1 MQRYRCTL
9 MPKPRK
15 LSISQSL
22 LALILVA
29 ITTLSY
35 PLTAAETNDG
45 NWRIVN
51 YWSEW
56 CAPCR
61 IEIPMFNGLSA
72 RLANSNVIIVGVNFD
87 EDPRELT
94 LEIANEMGIEFTVLR
109 QETIDLLEMKPPDV
123 LPTTYLLSPSN
134 EVMAKLIGM
143 QSEQDILEALSLQG
157 LTVLTD

>member
-1 MQRYRCTL
+1 
-9 MPKPRK
+9 MPRPRK
-15 LSISQSL
+15 LLVSQSL
-22 LALILVA
+22 LVLIFVA
-29 ITTLSY
+29 MTTLSY
-35 PLTAAETNDG
+35 PLTVAEADDG

-61 IEIPMFNGLSA
+61 VEIPMLNELSV
-72 RLANSNVIIVGVNFD
+72 RLANSNVMIVGVNFD

-94 LEIANEMGIEFTVLR
+94 LEIADEMGIEFTVLC
-109 QETIDLLEMKPPDV
+109 QKTVDLLGMKPPDV

-143 QSEQDILEALSLQG
+143 QSEQDIIEALTLQG
-157 LTVLTD
+157 LTPLTPFTD

>member
-1 MQRYRCTL
+1 
-9 MPKPRK
+9 MPKLRK
-15 LSISQSL
+15 TSVSQGL
-22 LALILVA
+22 LALIFA
-29 ITTLSY
+29 AMTTLSY
-35 PLTAAETNDG
+35 PLTAAETEDG

-61 IEIPMFNGLSA
+61 VEIPMLNELSV
-72 RLANSNVIIVGVNFD
+72 RLANSNVMIVGVNFD

-94 LEIANEMGIEFTVLR
+94 LEIADEMGIEFTVLS
-109 QETIDLLEMKPPDV
+109 QEAVDLLGLKPPDV

-143 QSEQDILEALSLQG
+143 QSEQHILEALTLQG
-157 LTVLTD
+157 LTPLSN

>member
-1 MQRYRCTL
+1 

-15 LSISQSL
+15 PSISQSL
-22 LALILVA
+22 LVLIFVA

-35 PLTAAETNDG
+35 PLTAAETDDG

-61 IEIPMFNGLSA
+61 IEIPMFNDLSA

-109 QETIDLLEMKPPDV
+109 QETIDLLGMKPPDV

-143 QSEQDILEALSLQG
+143 QSEQDILDALSLQG
-157 LTVLTD
+157 LTPLTD

>member
-1 MQRYRCTL
+1 
-9 MPKPRK
+9 MPRPRK
-15 LSISQSL
+15 LLVSQSL
-22 LALILVA
+22 LVLIFVA
-29 ITTLSY
+29 MTTLSY
-35 PLTAAETNDG
+35 PLTAAEADDG

-61 IEIPMFNGLSA
+61 VEIPMLNELSV
-72 RLANSNVIIVGVNFD
+72 RLANSNVMIVGVNFD

-94 LEIANEMGIEFTVLR
+94 LEIADEMGIGFTVLS
-109 QETIDLLEMKPPDV
+109 QKTVDLLGMKPPDV

-143 QSEQDILEALSLQG
+143 QSEQDIIEALTLQG
-157 LTVLTD
+157 LTPLTPFTD

>member
-1 MQRYRCTL
+1 
-9 MPKPRK
+9 MPRPRK
-15 LSISQSL
+15 LLVSQSL
-22 LALILVA
+22 LVLIFVA
-29 ITTLSY
+29 MTTLSY
-35 PLTAAETNDG
+35 PLTAAEADDG

-61 IEIPMFNGLSA
+61 VEIPMLNELSV
-72 RLANSNVIIVGVNFD
+72 RLANSNVMIVGVNFD

-94 LEIANEMGIEFTVLR
+94 LEIADEMGIEFTVLC
-109 QETIDLLEMKPPDV
+109 QKTVDLLGMKPPDV

-143 QSEQDILEALSLQG
+143 QSEQDIIEALTLQG
-157 LTVLTD
+157 LTPLTPFTD

>member
-1 MQRYRCTL
+1 MQKYRCTL

-35 PLTAAETNDG
+35 PLAAAETNDG

-61 IEIPMFNGLSA
+61 IEIPMFNDLSA

-94 LEIANEMGIEFTVLR
+94 LEIADEMGIEFTVLR
-109 QETIDLLEMKPPDV
+109 QETIDLLGMKPPDV

>member
-1 MQRYRCTL
+1 

-15 LSISQSL
+15 PSISQSL
-22 LALILVA
+22 LVLIFGA

-35 PLTAAETNDG
+35 PLTAAETDDG

-61 IEIPMFNGLSA
+61 VEIPMFNELSV
-72 RLANSNVIIVGVNFD
+72 RLANSQVIIVGVNFD

-94 LEIANEMGIEFTVLR
+94 LEIADEMGIEFTVLS
-109 QETIDLLEMKPPDV
+109 QETVDLLGMKPPDV
-123 LPTTYLLSPSN
+123 MPTTYLLSPSN

-143 QSEQDILEALSLQG
+143 QSEQDILDALSLQG
-157 LTVLTD
+157 LTPLTD

>member
-1 MQRYRCTL
+1 

-15 LSISQSL
+15 PSVSQSL
-22 LALILVA
+22 LALIFA
-29 ITTLSY
+29 GMTTLSY
-35 PLTAAETNDG
+35 PLTAAETDEG

-61 IEIPMFNGLSA
+61 VEIPMFNELSA

-94 LEIANEMGIEFTVLR
+94 LEIADEMGIEFTVLS
-109 QETIDLLEMKPPDV
+109 QETVDLLGMKPPDV

-157 LTVLTD
+157 LTPLTN

>member
-1 MQRYRCTL
+1 
-9 MPKPRK
+9 MPRPRK
-15 LSISQSL
+15 LLVSQSL
-22 LALILVA
+22 LVLIFVA
-29 ITTLSY
+29 MTTLSY
-35 PLTAAETNDG
+35 PLTAAEADDG

-61 IEIPMFNGLSA
+61 VEIPMLNELSV
-72 RLANSNVIIVGVNFD
+72 RLANSNVMIVGVNFD

-94 LEIANEMGIEFTVLR
+94 LEIADEMGIGFTVLC
-109 QETIDLLEMKPPDV
+109 QKTVDLLGMKPPDV

-143 QSEQDILEALSLQG
+143 QSEQDIIEALTLQG
-157 LTVLTD
+157 LTPFTPFTD